1 MLILSVGLTSLGGSY
16 DSVSPS
22 RTLIYLLKSIVS
34 VTSKVCLSGSLP
46 SMVLKISEW
55 RNEWMNEWMNGGL
68 IWSSVI
74 STFLRYD
81 VLVNLPTFSTLPL
94 PNWRNYPSS
103 VFQEHISLPHRRF
116 NLIRTCCALCLL
128 APLSIICAP
137 CASWLRFIYLR
148 IPRLVGTN
156 RLSVML
162 TLQFSKL

>member
-1 MLILSVGLTSLGGSY
+1 MTQFPLLEHS
-16 DSVSPS
+16 
-22 RTLIYLLKSIVS
+22 YLLKSIVS
-34 VTSKVCLSGSLP
+34 VTSKVCLSCSLP
-46 SMVLKISEW
+46 STVLKISEW

-74 STFLRYD
+74 SPFLHYD
-81 VLVNLPTFSTLPL
+81 VLVNLPTLFTLPL
-94 PNWRNYPSS
+94 PDWWNYPSS
-103 VFQEHISLPHRRF
+103 VFQEHILLPHRRF

-128 APLSIICAP
+128 APLSTICAP